1 MAIVIPFQQL
11 VERRRR
17 QQVRSI
23 HLECVR
29 ILECNHA
36 LAARMCE
43 VSSKSERQVWQRRW
57 QVLGALLEYTKQ
69 YP

>member
-17 QQVRSI
+17 QQMRSI

-36 LAARMCE
+36 LAERMCE
-43 VSSKSERQVWQRRW
+43 AGSEAERQVWQRRR